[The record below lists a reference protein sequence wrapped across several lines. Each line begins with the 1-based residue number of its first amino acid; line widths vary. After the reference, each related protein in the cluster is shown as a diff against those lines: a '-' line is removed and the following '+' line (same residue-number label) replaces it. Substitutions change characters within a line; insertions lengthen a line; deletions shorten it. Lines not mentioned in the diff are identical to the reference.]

1 MSTSQLILPGRSAQ
15 RIRRAVNAWFLW
27 KASDL
32 SLAAVSG
39 QVGVLTR
46 PATTVELDTRLATW
60 SAVAGQ
66 PSWGMVASTGG
77 AYDRVGMRLDGV
89 SWATWPTQM
98 PTPPLAVGETLTL
111 YVELDPLW
119 SRTGGDASQHGV
131 VKLGRSAAI
140 SGGLLPAGEMA
151 IQVKRNFST
160 NTLQALLYASAN
172 GVASSAVVPATGIV
186 KLLVHLLPSSV
197 TKHQIWCTVNGVL
210 GSQSSEL
217 VVAGQVWSEQVLELN
232 GDPLVAGSVGDARY
246 LKVAV
251 AKGNYTQAEMEAL

>member
-32 SLAAVSG
+32 SLVAISG

-66 PSWGMVASTGG
+66 PSWRVVASTGG

-151 IQVKRNFST
+151 IAVKRNFSS
-160 NTLQALLYASAN
+160 NTLQALLWAN
-172 GVASSAVVPATGIV
+172 GNSVASSAAVPATGVV
-186 KLLVHLLPSSV
+186 KLLVKLVPSGGNHV
-197 TKHQIWCTVNGVL
+197 IACIVNGVV
-210 GSQSSEL
+210 GSGSAAL
-217 VVAGQVWSEQVLELN
+217 VVAGKVWSEQTLELN
-232 GDPLVAGSVGDARY
+232 GTPLVSGSIGDARY
-246 LKVAV
+246 LKVVV
-251 AKGNYTQAEMEAL
+251 AKGDYTQAEMEAL